1 MSTSPFR
8 IREGNSSDFPE
19 IFRLVQELAEY
30 ERLRHEVVATLKD
43 YQKFGA
49 GASPYFYTLL
59 AEIPDRD
66 GFRAVAFALYFF
78 TFSTFLGKPTL
89 YLEDLF
95 VEPAHRGQGI
105 GKALLAELARIA
117 LQRDCGR
124 MEWAVLNW
132 NTPAIE
138 FYQSL
143 GAVPQSEWTVYRLT
157 RENIQRLVSMQKN
170 LQNNQEP

>member
-1 MSTSPFR
+1 MSTPNFR
-8 IREGNSSDFPE
+8 IREGNPSDFPE

-30 ERLRHEVVATLKD
+30 ERLRHEVVATLDD
-43 YQKFGA
+43 YQKFGT
-49 GASPYFYTLL
+49 GAAPYFHTLL
-59 AEIPDRD
+59 AEVPDKD
-66 GFRAVAFALYFF
+66 GFRAVGFALYFF

-95 VEPAHRGQGI
+95 VEPPHRGQGI
-105 GKALLAELARIA
+105 GKALLTELARIA
-117 LQRDCGR
+117 LQKDCGR

-132 NTPAIE
+132 NAPAIA

-157 RENIQRLVSMQKN
+157 RENIQRLAETSTHSGHRSR
-170 LQNNQEP
+170 